1 VLPTLVDLAPI
12 TAKRDVVHKTG
23 ST

>member
-1 VLPTLVDLAPI
+1 VLPTLAGVAPI
-12 TAKRDVVHKTG
+12 TAKRDVINKTG